1 MKETYCTAHL
11 RSISDTIDIV
21 SGKWKLLILALLSS
35 ASPMRFSEI
44 ERAIGKITP
53 RMLSKELKELEQN
66 ELVERRVYST
76 MPVSVDYR
84 VTAYGRSL
92 DTVMTA
98 LGDWGKTHR
107 KRIMHPTV
115 TTALTSETALPQT
128 ILKEQ
133 KCVCY

>member
-1 MKETYCTAHL
+1 MKATYCTAHL

-21 SGKWKLLILALLSS
+21 GGKCKLLILTLLASE
-35 ASPMRFSEI
+35 SPMRFSEI
-44 ERAIGKITP
+44 ERALDRITP

-84 VTAYGRSL
+84 LTAYGGSL
-92 DTVMTA
+92 GTVMTA
-98 LGDWGKTHR
+98 LGEWGKTHR
-107 KRIMHPTV
+107 QRIMQPTV
-115 TTALTSETALPQT
+115 TTELASDTALSLA

-133 KCVCY
+133 KCVV